1 MKFSEALRSSKS
13 LLAEGLSVL
22 LSGPPGVGKSALAE
36 TLARDL
42 GWRLVVSQPVI
53 ADPTDF
59 KGLPFVVEDR
69 AEFLPFGDLLD
80 LITTDEDTLWHFD
93 DLIQA
98 PTAVQAALM
107 QLVHPNC
114 RQLGGKRLSPK
125 VRILACTNR
134 RQDRAGG
141 TGFIEP
147 LKQRFVTF
155 SLETDHHEWTEWALR
170 NALSP
175 YVAAYLRWRPAHLLV
190 EQPSPDLAGS
200 PNPRTWEWASRI
212 LGAGLTQ
219 GALAETLVGVLGTEV
234 ASEFL
239 SFLRI
244 ADSLPDLSRIATDP
258 DAVPV
263 PSDPATL
270 YAAIGSLLS
279 LSDQLPQGH
288 VVRYLERL
296 PEELQV
302 LFATFAS
309 SKGVAI
315 CSSQPFADWL
325 VRHQHAFGLQG

>member
-1 MKFSEALRSSKS
+1 MKFTEALSSSKA
-13 LLAEGLSVL
+13 LLAEGLSVIV
-22 LSGPPGVGKSALAE
+22 SGPPGIGKSALAE
-36 TLARDL
+36 TLAREM

-53 ADPTDF
+53 SDPVDF
-59 KGLPFVVEDR
+59 KGLPFVVDGR

-80 LITTDEDTLWHFD
+80 LITTTEDTLWHFD

-114 RQLGGKRLSPK
+114 RQLGGKKLSPH

-141 TGFIEP
+141 AGFIEP
-147 LKQRFVTF
+147 LKQRFVAFT
-155 SLETDHHEWTEWALR
+155 LETDHQEWTGWALG

-175 YVAAYLRWRPAHLLV
+175 YVAAYLRWRPTHLLV

-200 PNPRTWEWASRI
+200 PNPRSWEWVSRI
-212 LGAGLTQ
+212 LGAGLSRT
-219 GALAETLVGVLGTEV
+219 ALAETLTSVLGQAV

-244 ADSLPDLSRIATDP
+244 ADALPDLTRIAIDP
-258 DAVPV
+258 EAVPV
-263 PSDPATL
+263 PVDPVTL
-270 YAAIGSLLS
+270 YAAVGSLVS
-279 LSDQLPQGH
+279 LSDQLPH
-288 VVRYLERL
+288 DNVVRYVERM

-302 LFATFAS
+302 LFFTFAS
-309 SKGVAI
+309 SKGAGI
-315 CSSQPFADWL
+315 CNSPSFAGWT
-325 VRHQHAFGLQG
+325 VRHQGALGLQG

>member
-1 MKFSEALRSSKS
+1 MKFTEALSSSKA
-13 LLAEGLSVL
+13 LLAEGLSVIV
-22 LSGPPGVGKSALAE
+22 SGPPGIGKSALAE
-36 TLARDL
+36 TLAREM

-53 ADPTDF
+53 SDPVDF
-59 KGLPFVVEDR
+59 KGLPFVVDGR

-80 LITTDEDTLWHFD
+80 LITTTEDTLWHFD

-114 RQLGGKRLSPK
+114 RQLGGKKLSPH

-141 TGFIEP
+141 AGFIEP
-147 LKQRFVTF
+147 LKQRFVAFT
-155 SLETDHHEWTEWALR
+155 LETDHQEWTEWALG

-200 PNPRTWEWASRI
+200 PNPRSWEWVSRI
-212 LGAGLTQ
+212 LGAGLSRT
-219 GALAETLVGVLGTEV
+219 ALAETLTGVLGQAV

-244 ADSLPDLSRIATDP
+244 ADALPDLTRIGIDP
-258 DAVPV
+258 EAVPV
-263 PSDPATL
+263 PVDPVTL
-270 YAAIGSLLS
+270 YAAVGSLVS
-279 LSDQLPQGH
+279 LSDQLPH
-288 VVRYLERL
+288 DNVVRYVERM

-302 LFATFAS
+302 LFFTFAS
-309 SKGVAI
+309 SKGAGI
-315 CSSQPFADWL
+315 CNSPSFAGWT
-325 VRHQHAFGLQG
+325 VRHQGALGLQG

>member
-1 MKFSEALRSSKS
+1 LSAAKAL
-13 LLAEGLSVL
+13 LNEGLSVI

-36 TLARDL
+36 ALAGEM

-53 ADPTDF
+53 SDPVDF
-59 KGLPFVVEDR
+59 KGLPFMVDGR

-80 LITTDEDTLWHFD
+80 LITTTEDTLWHFD

-98 PTAVQAALM
+98 PAAVQAALM

-114 RQLGGKRLSPK
+114 RQLNGNKLSPK

-141 TGFIEP
+141 VGFIEP
-147 LKQRFVTF
+147 LKQRFVSF
-155 SLETDHHEWTEWALR
+155 ALETDHAEWTEWALR

-190 EQPSPDLAGS
+190 EQPSPDLSGS
-200 PNPRTWEWASRI
+200 PNPRNWEWVSRI
-212 LGAGLTQ
+212 LRARLAPP
-219 GALAETLVGVLGTEV
+219 ALAETLIGVLGQAV

-244 ADSLPDLSRIATDP
+244 ADALPDLSRIASSP

-263 PSDPATL
+263 PSDPMTL
-270 YAAIGSLLS
+270 YAAVGSLLP
-279 LSDQLPQGH
+279 LSDQVPHDNVL
-288 VVRYLERL
+288 RYVERM
-296 PEELQV
+296 PEEFQV

-309 SKGVAI
+309 SKGAGI
-315 CSSQPFADWL
+315 CDSGAFASWT
-325 VRHQHAFGLQG
+325 VRHQRALGLQG